1 MTIPLIANLDPERV
15 EEDHR
20 IDRFQRPALPFA
32 DLVENRVG
40 DLADQIGG
48 HLGAVELGQMALD
61 LPYRH
66 APPVET
72 DDLLVEAVEAGL
84 ALRDDHRF
92 ERAGAVARHLDLD
105 LAVVRQQRFAACAV
119 AAVARPAAR
128 RVALLIAKV
137 VGQLAPSA
145 RSRSAFFSRLKSPSS
160 PAKSSGL
167 RLPPA
172 RSWSKISGEKSVAM

>member
-137 VGQLAPSA
+137 VGQLRTQCALQK
-145 RSRSAFFSRLKSPSS
+145 RLLQSS
-160 PAKSSGL
+160 
-167 RLPPA
+167 
-172 RSWSKISGEKSVAM
+172 EKPVFAG